1 MSNRETRKPVSRSH
15 AAEPFPEK
23 ELRHAHYAHEAVH
36 SAEHVHAKTKKTQKK
51 KRRSM
56 NGKERI
62 GIVLAIAAAVFLC
75 LMMVLNMKLIPA
87 PEYDRW
93 GRVIEPVH
101 KISIMEKFRRWQ
113 PFIEID
119 GELESKE
126 YSMAPKEEA
135 VETPRSMFD
144 DGLDLDQI
152 QEGQFAVL
160 FLGTDES
167 RSNTDVIMLVM
178 FDIRGNQI
186 HILQIPRDTFVPGFT
201 SFEACKLN
209 SVYTLGNADKAPVQR
224 VVDCLET
231 TFRIPIDRYVTT
243 SCSDIGKIVDI
254 VGGVPIDMPYD
265 ILYEADKEI
274 KKGKQVLDGEKAE
287 WMVRFRHDYSEGDIG
302 RMKAQRIFMA
312 AAMAK
317 VCDINS
323 LEMLGYINKIV
334 DQKLIGSNLK
344 VDEISKLAD
353 FASSIGMDRITMHM
367 LPGEGYDYEPPNPQ
381 TEITSYSVWVMH
393 KQPVIRM
400 LNDFF
405 RPYFEE
411 EKDLPIADLLGEGH
425 YLNTEYDEDY
435 ADFQSIGDGSATFD
449 GK

>member
-15 AAEPFPEK
+15 AAEPFAEK

-75 LMMVLNMKLIPA
+75 LMMVLNMKRIPA

-243 SCSDIGKIVDI
+243 SCSDIGKIVDMSAACRSTCPTI
-254 VGGVPIDMPYD
+254 SSM
-265 ILYEADKEI
+265 
-274 KKGKQVLDGEKAE
+274 KQVRRSKRASRCWTAKRQSGWSASGMTIPRAISAE
-287 WMVRFRHDYSEGDIG
+287 
-302 RMKAQRIFMA
+302 
-312 AAMAK
+312 
-317 VCDINS
+317 
-323 LEMLGYINKIV
+323 
-334 DQKLIGSNLK
+334 
-344 VDEISKLAD
+344 
-353 FASSIGMDRITMHM
+353 
-367 LPGEGYDYEPPNPQ
+367 
-381 TEITSYSVWVMH
+381 
-393 KQPVIRM
+393 
-400 LNDFF
+400 
-405 RPYFEE
+405 
-411 EKDLPIADLLGEGH
+411 
-425 YLNTEYDEDY
+425 
-435 ADFQSIGDGSATFD
+435 
-449 GK
+449 

>member
-1 MSNRETRKPVSRSH
+1 MSKRETDEPRRSRPV
-15 AAEPFPEK
+15 PET
-23 ELRHAHYAHEAVH
+23 EQVRAH
-36 SAEHVHAKTKKTQKK
+36 SSKKHKKKK
-51 KRRSM
+51 KRRRM
-56 NGKERI
+56 NGKERV
-62 GIVLAIAAAVFLC
+62 GIVFAIAAALFLC
-75 LMMVLNMKLIPA
+75 IMMVLNMKLIPVT
-87 PEYDRW
+87 EYDQF
-93 GRVIEPVH
+93 GRVIEPARR
-101 KISIMEKFRRWQ
+101 ISVMEKFRAWQ

-126 YSMAPKEEA
+126 YSFAPTQE
-135 VETPRSMFD
+135 VIQTPKGMFD

-167 RSNTDVIMLVM
+167 RSNTDVIMLAM
-178 FDIRGNQI
+178 FDIRNNQI
-186 HILQIPRDTFVPGFT
+186 HILQIPRDTFVPGYT

-209 SVYTLGNADKAPVQR
+209 SVYTQGTPEKAPVQR
-224 VVDCLET
+224 VVDCLEM

-254 VGGVPIDMPYD
+254 IGGVPIDMPYD

-274 KKGKQVLDGEKAE
+274 KKGKQVLNGQQAE

-312 AAMAK
+312 AAMKK

-323 LEMLGYINKIV
+323 IEMLSYINKIV
-334 DQKLIGSNLK
+334 DRKLIGSNLT
-344 VDEISKLAD
+344 VDEISKLSD

-367 LPGEGYDYEPPNPQ
+367 LPGEGYDYYPPNPQ
-381 TEITSYSVWVMH
+381 YGIEKYSVWMMH

-400 LNDFF
+400 LNDYF
-405 RPYFEE
+405 RPYFED
-411 EKDLPIADLLGEGH
+411 EKELPIADLLGPGR
-425 YLNTEYDEDY
+425 YLNTTYDEDM
-435 ADFQSIGDGSATFD
+435 ADFASIDNGSNTFN

>member
-1 MSNRETRKPVSRSH
+1 MSRRETDDPRRSRPVHETEQVR
-15 AAEPFPEK
+15 
-23 ELRHAHYAHEAVH
+23 AH
-36 SAEHVHAKTKKTQKK
+36 SSKKHKKK
-51 KRRSM
+51 KRRRM
-56 NGKERI
+56 NGKERV
-62 GIVLAIAAAVFLC
+62 GIVFAIAAAMFLC
-75 LMMVLNMKLIPA
+75 IMMVLNMKLIPVT
-87 PEYDRW
+87 EYDQF
-93 GRVIEPVH
+93 GRVIEPARR
-101 KISIMEKFRRWQ
+101 ISVMEKFRAWQ
-113 PFIEID
+113 PFLEID

-126 YSMAPKEEA
+126 YSFAPTQE
-135 VETPRSMFD
+135 VIQTPKGMFD

-167 RSNTDVIMLVM
+167 RSNTDVIMLAM
-178 FDIRGNQI
+178 FDIRNNQI
-186 HILQIPRDTFVPGFT
+186 HILQIPRDTFVPGYT

-209 SVYTLGNADKAPVQR
+209 SVYTQGTPEKAPVQR
-224 VVDCLET
+224 VVDCLEM

-254 VGGVPIDMPYD
+254 IGGVPIDMPYD

-274 KKGKQVLDGEKAE
+274 KKGKQVLNGQQAE

-312 AAMAK
+312 AAMKK

-323 LEMLGYINKIV
+323 IEMFSYINKIV
-334 DQKLIGSNLK
+334 DKKLIGSNLT
-344 VDEISKLAD
+344 VDEISKLSD

-367 LPGEGYDYEPPNPQ
+367 LPGEGYDYYPPNPQ
-381 TEITSYSVWVMH
+381 NGIEKYSVWMMH

-400 LNDFF
+400 LNDYF
-405 RPYFEE
+405 RPYFED
-411 EKDLPIADLLGEGH
+411 EKELPIADMLGPGR
-425 YLNTEYDEDY
+425 YLNTAYDEDM
-435 ADFQSIGDGSATFD
+435 ADFASIDNGSNTFD